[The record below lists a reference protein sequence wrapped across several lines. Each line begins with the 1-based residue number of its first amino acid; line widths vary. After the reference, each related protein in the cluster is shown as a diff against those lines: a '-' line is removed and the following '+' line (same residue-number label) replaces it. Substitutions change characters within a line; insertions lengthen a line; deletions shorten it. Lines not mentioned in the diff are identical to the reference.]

1 MLTKEQIRKIWMG
14 CLVLAL
20 TVLFTLT
27 GAGCA
32 DQKTSQQPQDN
43 TQQSQDNQSN
53 TTETLDTLV
62 DNNNEKKASESQ
74 PEISAEPKE
83 TRESVTL
90 YFGDQDAMYLVPE
103 TRKVVLGN
111 QKLEEIVI
119 AELIEGPSKSDLFQ
133 TVPKEAKLI
142 SIEVV
147 DGVAYV
153 NFNQDFQAKH
163 WGGST
168 GEMMTLY
175 SITNSLAELP
185 EIEQVQFLLE
195 GKKVESILGHAITSE
210 PMSPNWKMVKE

>member
-1 MLTKEQIRKIWMG
+1 MSTRFIARKIG
-14 CLVLAL
+14 IVFLVLAL
-20 TVLFTLT
+20 TLLFTL
-27 GAGCA
+27 AGCTG
-32 DQKTSQQPQDN
+32 QETSQQA
-43 TQQSQDNQSN
+43 QDNQSD
-53 TTETLDTLV
+53 TVETETLDTLV
-62 DNNNEKKASESQ
+62 ENIDNNEKKASESQ

-83 TRESVTL
+83 IKESVTL

-111 QKLEEIVI
+111 KKLEEAVI

-210 PMSPNWKMVKE
+210 PMSPNWKMVK

>member
-1 MLTKEQIRKIWMG
+1 MLTREQIRKIGMG
-14 CLVLAL
+14 LLVLAL
-20 TVLFTLT
+20 TVLFTFV

-32 DQKTSQQPQDN
+32 DQETSKQPQDN
-43 TQQSQDNQSN
+43 TQQEQNNQSK
-53 TTETLDTLV
+53 TADTLDTLAGN
-62 DNNNEKKASESQ
+62 DEKKPSESQ
-74 PEISAEPKE
+74 PEISSEPKE
-83 TRESVTL
+83 TSESITL
-90 YFGDQDAMYLVPE
+90 YFGDQEAMYLVPE

-111 QKLEEIVI
+111 KKLEEAVI
-119 AELIEGPSKSDLFQ
+119 AELIQGPSKSDFFQ

-168 GEMMTLY
+168 GEAMTLY